1 MSYCPLDA
9 TSGFIQLTG
18 PIPPHALQQISQNRY
33 PIQTSF
39 TPRTT
44 PASLSN
50 FHIADTSNNICF
62 YRNKKYTLVDIQ
74 ICQPLHTGYT
84 LPGVTEQSSAEMILS
99 FTGSDD
105 PNGLLISL
113 PIFNTGAVKNDEYLS
128 QVIHQPN
135 VTKITTLDMMMNQT
149 SFGYR
154 TCFEMVNGSGK
165 VTPTSLYILVFP
177 DGIHLSNSN
186 YTLLTNGT
194 VPRFGIPPALRNA
207 EQTVQRYTI
216 TDGAKKSTLVSSD
229 GFVYTIPISTCDT
242 DFLNKIEYF
251 LQPPPIKSESSTK
264 VVASCGSTPLY
275 QPSQYKCV
283 PFDQNKNLN
292 EQNGLIYVTPGT
304 SNQTL
309 QQLITKPNKPI
320 QDTTIGGYSIVE
332 LETIIG
338 ASVVGIVVSIIVG
351 VAAYQFA
358 KDD

>member
-18 PIPPHALQQISQNRY
+18 PIPPHALKEISQNRY

-39 TPRTT
+39 APRTT
-44 PASLSN
+44 PASLTS
-50 FHIADTSNNICF
+50 FHISDTNHTCL
-62 YRNKKYTLVDIQ
+62 YRNKTYNLVDIQ

-84 LPGVTEQSSAEMILS
+84 LPSVTEQSSAEMILS
-99 FTGSDD
+99 FSGAD
-105 PNGLLISL
+105 PTGLLISL
-113 PIFNTGAVKNDEYLS
+113 PIFNTGAVSNDQYLS
-128 QVIHQPN
+128 QVLHQPN
-135 VTKITTLDMMMNQT
+135 IANAATLDTMLQQT

-165 VTPTSLYILVFP
+165 VTPSSLYVLVFP
-177 DGIHLSNSN
+177 GGVHLSNSD
-186 YTLLTNGT
+186 YVMLTKGTL
-194 VPRFGIPPALRNA
+194 PRFGIPPAIRNG
-207 EQTVQRYTI
+207 EQTVQKYTI
-216 TDGAKKSTLVSSD
+216 TDGKKQSTQLSSD
-229 GFVYTIPISTCDT
+229 GFIYTIPISTCDQE
-242 DFLNKIEYF
+242 FLHKLEYF
-251 LQPPPIKSESSTK
+251 LQAPPPVKKQGLSKTFG
-264 VVASCGSTPLY
+264 VTPLY

-309 QQLITKPNKPI
+309 QQLITTPTPTNG
-320 QDTTIGGYSIVE
+320 TTVGGYTVTE

-338 ASVVGIVVSIIVG
+338 ASVVGAVVSIIVG